1 MAYFFDKGDGETS
14 SFSSSESTSSSE
26 SFGEGLESKKKTSL
40 PNSLSK
46 HQTHCFGFLPLDGL
60 LDFVEDFG
68 VLRAAG
74 VCGIFLLDE
83 NATRTFFVG
92 ESWVSEGTKLS
103 SESDSALPAWEHLTP
118 CLKCPRLET
127 I

>member
-1 MAYFFDKGDGETS
+1 MTDFFDKGDGETS

-26 SFGEGLESKKKTSL
+26 RFGDGLESKKNSL

-46 HQTHCFGFLPLDGL
+46 CQTHCFGFLPLDGL

-83 NATRTFFVG
+83 NATRAFFVG
-92 ESWVSEGTKLS
+92 ESCVSEGTKWL
-103 SESDSALPAWEHLTP
+103 SESDSALPAWERLRP
-118 CLKCPRLET
+118 WLKCPR
-127 I
+127 